1 MEIAERNVGGVTIID
16 VSGKLVAAEDPGR
29 LKDKVVSLLSQ
40 DRKQIVLNLGN
51 VSYVDSSGLGEMVAC
66 HGTATRSG
74 GEVKLANTG
83 KRIKD
88 LLVMTRL
95 LTIFDAHESEDEAVQ
110 AFAKKDPSVR

>member
-29 LKDKVVSLLSQ
+29 LKDKVASLLSQ
-40 DRKQIVLNLGN
+40 DRKQIVLNLAN

-110 AFAKKDPSVR
+110 AFTKR